1 MEKHLK
7 IKKKNKIFFQK
18 NLLSYLQKLKIT
30 DGDTLFI
37 HSDISILKR
46 FGNNLDLREMLEVL
60 ILSLSKILGKKGTL
74 VFPAYYY
81 EVQKKKYFD
90 LNSSISK
97 ELGILPIYV
106 NSLKNSYRSI
116 NPITSVVAIGFNAKK
131 ICNPRFSSSYG
142 VNSPFDVLT
151 KLKSKMMFFGTDLS
165 VMTYV
170 HFVEFLLAVPHR
182 YNKYINLKIKDKNK
196 KVSKKKITIYV
207 RYNKLNVINDPQ
219 GNLKKFKNL
228 KSLIIK
234 KIGIKK
240 SYILNFKDIFTY
252 LEHNISKNPFYLLK
266 EIPKFSIKNYP
277 LI

>member
-1 MEKHLK
+1 
-7 IKKKNKIFFQK
+7 
-18 NLLSYLQKLKIT
+18 
-30 DGDTLFI
+30 
-37 HSDISILKR
+37 
-46 FGNNLDLREMLEVL
+46 
-60 ILSLSKILGKKGTL
+60 
-74 VFPAYYY
+74 
-81 EVQKKKYFD
+81 
-90 LNSSISK
+90 
-97 ELGILPIYV
+97 
-106 NSLKNSYRSI
+106 
-116 NPITSVVAIGFNAKK
+116 
-131 ICNPRFSSSYG
+131 
-142 VNSPFDVLT
+142 
-151 KLKSKMMFFGTDLS
+151 
-165 VMTYV
+165 MTYV